1 MKIELAGIPPL
12 ASHDDL
18 IKLAKIMHDVIN
30 EIIAGDDK
38 TNENLALHQLA
49 LKEQIIKGE

>member
-1 MKIELAGIPPL
+1 MKAILENV

-18 IKLAKIMHDVIN
+18 IKLAKVLSDIIG

-38 TNENLALHQLA
+38 TNENLRRHQIYI
-49 LKEQIIKGE
+49 KEHIIKGE